1 MSRCYRIGVTG
12 RSQTCN
18 NRKSLLKFPGFRS
31 GVQWHYIAP
40 RKPTQNGFIESV
52 CWRDRRDRY
61 VRARVTWQKC
71 SPGANEY
78 GHLLELESM
87 KNLGS
92 SFNDRLE
99 TAAKAK
105 RALLERARAKLAT
118 SNAGEAERSAARLA
132 IVTAR
137 DVRAAQR
144 MAAKETERL
153 RLEQEHRAKELAR
166 EAELAAAAAHQ
177 TERAAQQKAARDAK
191 YAARKA
197 RQR

>member
-1 MSRCYRIGVTG
+1 
-12 RSQTCN
+12 
-18 NRKSLLKFPGFRS
+18 
-31 GVQWHYIAP
+31 
-40 RKPTQNGFIESV
+40 
-52 CWRDRRDRY
+52 
-61 VRARVTWQKC
+61 
-71 SPGANEY
+71 
-78 GHLLELESM
+78 M

-92 SFNDRLE
+92 SFNDRLQ

-118 SNAGEAERSAARLA
+118 SNADDVERSAARLA

-137 DVRAAQR
+137 DARAAQR
-144 MAAKETERL
+144 KAAKETERL
-153 RLEQEHRAKELAR
+153 RLGQEHRAKELAR
-166 EAELAAAAAHQ
+166 ETELAAAAAHQ

>member
-1 MSRCYRIGVTG
+1 
-12 RSQTCN
+12 
-18 NRKSLLKFPGFRS
+18 
-31 GVQWHYIAP
+31 
-40 RKPTQNGFIESV
+40 
-52 CWRDRRDRY
+52 
-61 VRARVTWQKC
+61 
-71 SPGANEY
+71 
-78 GHLLELESM
+78 M